1 MIIMLSGNKKIY
13 NFYIFSRFQQYARAR
28 YVHMWTLR
36 SEMYFHDRIYILSLK
51 LKLINF
57 SPAIEIKKKKLRF
70 LVISVLPS

>member
-1 MIIMLSGNKKIY
+1 MCIY
-13 NFYIFSRFQQYARAR
+13 GRYAPRCTFMTGSIFCLLF
-28 YVHMWTLR
+28 
-36 SEMYFHDRIYILSLK
+36 LK